1 MVFRA
6 ELYYQLSNS
15 YLHLNDEENGQKALQ
30 KALELDESLSSD
42 MQEKYPFIKEQISK
56 EKSKNK

>member
-1 MVFRA
+1 
-6 ELYYQLSNS
+6 
-15 YLHLNDEENGQKALQ
+15 LQ